1 MLQNKALEIYDR
13 IEYLERIFNTDR
25 WSILSEEQST
35 FPFAKA
41 ILDCVF
47 YYMKENKEKSKIT
60 KDDNGTFYMFVI
72 PYDAFRLIDTF
83 FYGIDLTIN
92 CYERNMGKDND
103 PYMDKSSYYVSKDAK
118 LIQNY
123 KLYKPEIVINYTANW
138 GEMYYDLIAP
148 LMHEFLHAYENYKRL
163 LNKAPSLET
172 TSNSNTYEKINEYF
186 KKAPKSPSYH
196 IALMFYFTTKC
207 ERNAFISQMH
217 GEIKTLSKN
226 NKFKLSS
233 ISDIIK
239 KLSLYKEFKGFDDD
253 IAFFKYND
261 DARQR
266 QETFN
271 AIKDLSGKNFSSYQ
285 EAVNYLEGYITWQEC
300 IVIRKLK
307 RIIKKYQDEQGGLQ
321 EGVQF
326 KLKESLR
333 RKGYTKSV
341 LEYFE
346 WFDNMVN
353 YEENKEK
360 K

>member
-1 MLQNKALEIYDR
+1 MLENRALQIYDK
-13 IEYLERIFNTDR
+13 IEYLEKIFNTDR

-60 KDDNGTFYMFVI
+60 RDDNGTFYMFDI

-92 CYERNMGKDND
+92 CYEKDMGKNND
-103 PYMDKSSYYVSKDAK
+103 PYMNKSSYYVSKDAK

-163 LNKAPSLET
+163 INKAPSLET
-172 TSNSNTYEKINEYF
+172 ASNSNTYEKALEYL
-186 KKAPKSPSYH
+186 KKSPELPSYH

-226 NKFKLSS
+226 NKFKLS
-233 ISDIIK
+233 DANQIIK
-239 KLSLYKEFKGFDDD
+239 RLTLYKEFKGFDED
-253 IAFFKYND
+253 ISFFKY
-261 DARQR
+261 DANAKQK
-266 QETFN
+266 QEIFN
-271 AIKDLSGKNFSSYQ
+271 SIKDLSGKNFSSYR
-285 EAVNYLEGYITWQEC
+285 EAVKYLEDYIVWQEC

-321 EGVQF
+321 EGVNF
-326 KLKESLR
+326 KLKENLR

-346 WFDNMVN
+346 WFDYIVN
-353 YEENKEK
+353 YGKEN
-360 K
+360 